1 MSLSNTYE
9 THVLNYVFKTTSLS
23 RPTAWYLAL
32 YTGAPSDAGGGTEV
46 SGNGYVRRT
55 AAWSVSGNTATNSG
69 AIEYPACTGS
79 AWGTVTHIG
88 VHTAS
93 SGGDL
98 IVHSSLT
105 TSKAV
110 AVGDVLRVNAG
121 EIDITLD

>member
-9 THVLNYVFKTTSLS
+9 THVLNYVFKTTSLT

-46 SGNGYVRRT
+46 SGNGYARQT
-55 AAWSVSGNTATNSG
+55 AAWSVSGNLATNSG
-69 AIEYPACTGS
+69 AIEYPACTGN

-88 VHTAS
+88 VHTAA